1 MLWADGFHED
11 AGFDSNREAAER
23 MAKP

>member
-1 MLWADGFHED
+1 MLWAEGFHED